1 MDRGACGLQSW
12 DHKESDTMEWLTVLL
27 PLPVPDTALATGIK
41 QYPMSIF
48 KKQGEK
54 ISVFLEHALNKT
66 QLNKFYE
73 IERIKI
79 KLLYK
84 VMEINW
90 NKNGK

>member
-1 MDRGACGLQSW
+1 
-12 DHKESDTMEWLTVLL
+12 
-27 PLPVPDTALATGIK
+27 
-41 QYPMSIF
+41 MSIF

-84 VMEINW
+84 VMEING